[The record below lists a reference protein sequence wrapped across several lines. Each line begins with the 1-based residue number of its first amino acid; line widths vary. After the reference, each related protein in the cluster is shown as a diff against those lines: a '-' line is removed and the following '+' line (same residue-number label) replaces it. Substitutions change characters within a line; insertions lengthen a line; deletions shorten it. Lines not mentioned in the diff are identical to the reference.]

1 MKISEIL
8 RTLADLTATIEN
20 SQKESEASVVTQGQL
35 HQDHEVDQVNDI
47 LKLSGVARASTTPDE
62 HYFPLSSAFPAGDD
76 FHHSKNP
83 ADMRSDSVSLYPSFS
98 ARPKE

>member
-8 RTLADLTATIEN
+8 KSLADLTAAIEN
-20 SQKESEASVVTQGQL
+20 SHSDSGEVHASTIDSQQEK
-35 HQDHEVDQVNDI
+35 EVDQVADI

-62 HYFPLSSAFPAGDD
+62 HYFPLSSAYPAGDD

-83 ADMRSDSVSLYPSFS
+83 ADMRSDSVSLYPAFS

>member
-8 RTLADLTATIEN
+8 KTLADLTAALET
-20 SQKESEASVVTQGQL
+20 SQEQEVVQVL
-35 HQDHEVDQVNDI
+35 PDRDAEVDQVSDI
-47 LKLSGVARASTTPDE
+47 LKLSGVAKASTTPDE

-76 FHHSKNP
+76 LHQMKNP
-83 ADMRSDSVSLYPSFS
+83 ADMRSDSISLYPAFS